1 MHEPQ
6 REILRMLQDGIISA
20 EEANRLLAALGRLPE
35 VATQE
40 EEAEQRDEGEA
51 PAAGESGSAAP
62 AGEEAH
68 AASVAAVAAS
78 SVEAVLQQLQAG
90 QLSAEEANVLLAAQ
104 EGGDPGA
111 AAAEGEEPVT
121 GEVMLPHAPPDM
133 ERLRRF
139 WQVPFVI
146 GLGSLVLSGLWMS
159 ASYGSP
165 GFLGTLSFI
174 CGWSVFMLAVLTVGV
189 AFWSR
194 SARWVHLRVA
204 EKDGHHFAISLPAP
218 LGLLTWGVQV
228 ARPFVKGETAQ
239 QMEAAA
245 AFIQAMQKEME
256 QPDSEPLFIDVND
269 EGDQVQVYFG

>member
-1 MHEPQ
+1 
-6 REILRMLQDGIISA
+6 MLQDGIISA

-35 VATQE
+35 EAGREAQ
-40 EEAEQRDEGEA
+40 AEQPDEGEA
-51 PAAGESGSAAP
+51 PAAGESGQ
-62 AGEEAH
+62 EAH

-78 SVEAVLQQLQAG
+78 SAEAVLQQLQAG
-90 QLSAEEANVLLAAQ
+90 QLSAEEANALLAEQRAARAQ
-104 EGGDPGA
+104 GEEAPASEGPQT
-111 AAAEGEEPVT
+111 AEGEVIMP
-121 GEVMLPHAPPDM
+121 AKPPDM

-159 ASYGSP
+159 SSYGSP

-174 CGWSVFMLAVLTVGV
+174 CGWSVFMLAALTVGV

-194 SARWVHLRVA
+194 TARWVHVRVA